1 MLSNRVNGES
11 FDRTLAT
18 ISISFGA
25 KKRSETLNDVNLWR
39 AFGIAIYTYR
49 YIYVYI
55 CLLIMCAYYCSLFR
69 LMTTL
74 QQIEHS
80 CLYCQLINDKMFTDK
95 YLKWIILPNI
105 QYGKQT
111 EEKKYQKNHELFK
124 WSYPWFCLLI
134 RSFTHWECWSPACL
148 PAWLTDQ

>member
-55 CLLIMCAYYCSLFR
+55 CLLIMCAYYCSL
-69 LMTTL
+69 LTVSSDDHITT
-74 QQIEHS
+74 
-80 CLYCQLINDKMFTDK
+80 NRTFVF
-95 YLKWIILPNI
+95 ILSA
-105 QYGKQT
+105 
-111 EEKKYQKNHELFK
+111 YQRQNVH
-124 WSYPWFCLLI
+124 
-134 RSFTHWECWSPACL
+134 R
-148 PAWLTDQ
+148 